1 MIGQQIGPYAVLSE
15 LGEGGM
21 GRVYRARDTR
31 LGRDVAIKVS
41 HEAFSDRFERE
52 ARDRSVGPLQL
63 PDGTNSVAG
72 FSMHP
77 DGTHFLFD
85 LSSGLAVRHLA
96 DRRLRST
103 TTATRLAAGELTRAP
118 L

>member
-1 MIGQQIGPYAVLSE
+1 
-15 LGEGGM
+15 M

-77 DGTHFLFD
+77 DGTHFLISAPVWPYDIWLIEGFAPRQRP
-85 LSSGLAVRHLA
+85 LAWL
-96 DRRLRST
+96 L
-103 TTATRLAAGELTRAP
+103 GN
-118 L
+118 